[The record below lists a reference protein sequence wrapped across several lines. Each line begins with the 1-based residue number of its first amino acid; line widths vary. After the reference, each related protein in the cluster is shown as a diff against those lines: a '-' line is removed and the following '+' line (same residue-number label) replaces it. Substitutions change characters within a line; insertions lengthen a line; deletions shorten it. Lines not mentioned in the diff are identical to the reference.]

1 MSFEEMCEDKD
12 VTGAALREIINYGKA
27 HKLEKFEI
35 PGKYLPFLIYNF
47 GTRNNWLK
55 PGFATFFPFLYSLI
69 FKRVYIKGKNN
80 QKIIHRLF

>member
-35 PGKYLPFLIYNF
+35 PGNINFEAFDFYLCVYTLSTGPDGTNLRRQLILTNI
-47 GTRNNWLK
+47 
-55 PGFATFFPFLYSLI
+55 S
-69 FKRVYIKGKNN
+69 V
-80 QKIIHRLF
+80 